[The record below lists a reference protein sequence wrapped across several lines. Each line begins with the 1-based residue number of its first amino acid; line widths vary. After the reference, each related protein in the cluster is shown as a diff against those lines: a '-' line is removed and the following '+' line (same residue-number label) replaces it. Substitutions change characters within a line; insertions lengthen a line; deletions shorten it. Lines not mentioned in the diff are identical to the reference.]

1 MSRDLEVGL
10 TLRMRDTA
18 SGPAQQAERN
28 IQRSIKNTERG
39 YVDAS
44 RIEISSSRA
53 LYQMRWAE
61 STRTEQQ
68 VQRNVAQTEAAY
80 TRANRNVLMGSQRLA
95 EARSVLNV
103 RSEQAVQREINQT
116 VAAYNR
122 LQRAGFASA
131 QEQTRAFAALQ
142 KKVADLNKELGKT
155 VESEG
160 LLSRGAKGIGAGIAG
175 AYAGAHVLAGPVGR
189 TMSFDMKMAL
199 MANTAYRDLTPK
211 ERVKKTEELRHA
223 IYRAVGEGGGT
234 LEQAEE
240 ALDKL
245 LSHDIFGHKA
255 AFDLLPKL
263 QKGAMAEGADSVE
276 LGNIAARSV
285 QSMRIP
291 EKDAGIVMDMAAAG
305 GHAGEFKIRD
315 LARYLPSQMGFA
327 ANAGFSGP
335 KGIAT
340 IIALNEAAMAT
351 AGTTG
356 QAGTNVNDLLEH
368 LSSTDLA
375 HRAKRAGIA
384 NFDEVKI
391 KTQERGGNM
400 LDAVEAMT
408 QTILGKNQKYQ
419 EVQRKLKTA
428 SPGER
433 KELLTDMSNLIQG
446 SAIGKLFG
454 NQQAVMALTA
464 YMMQKDKY
472 QHVHKAA
479 MDEWDHGGGMIASD
493 FEVVKGMDGFKVQQL
508 KNQEEIAEMD
518 ALRGLN
524 EKLGDAAGKLADYAK
539 EYPGLTTAVAGTTL
553 AFKELSAVLAGIG
566 LMRLITGGG
575 AVAAG
580 AGVAAETGAVTG
592 GLLARGAGLAR
603 WAGPVGAIVAG
614 VTEAVSVYNNQ
625 SLTADQKK
633 AGYVG
638 AAGTGVGTMA
648 GIATGAATGAVIGSV
663 VPGIGTAVGSVVGG
677 LAGGYLGGD
686 WGNKLGRFAG
696 NAIFAEKSE
705 GDSSATQSNGER
717 PIVVE
722 NHMTFHVDGHNFVE
736 FMKLHSQHTALRY

>member
-1 MSRDLEVGL
+1 
-10 TLRMRDTA
+10 MRDAA
-18 SGPAQQAERN
+18 SGPTQQAERN
-28 IQRSIKNTERG
+28 VQRSIKATERT
-39 YVDAS
+39 YTDAS
-44 RIEISSSRA
+44 RVEITSSRA
-53 LYQMRWAE
+53 LYTLRAGE
-61 STRTEQQ
+61 STRSEQQ
-68 VQRNVAQTEAAY
+68 IQRNVVQTEAAY
-80 TRANRNVLMGSQRLA
+80 VRSNRNVLMGSQRLA
-95 EARSVLNV
+95 EARSVLDV
-103 RSEQAVQREINQT
+103 RSEQTVQREINQT
-116 VAAYNR
+116 IAAYNR

-131 QEQTRAFAALQ
+131 NEQARAFVALQ

-155 VESEG
+155 VEKQG
-160 LLSRGAKGIGAGIAG
+160 LLSRGVSGVHHIGEGIAG
-175 AYAGAHVLAGPVGR
+175 AYAGSRVIAGPVDR
-189 TMSFDMKMAL
+189 TMQFDMRMAL
-199 MANTAYRDLTPK
+199 MANTAYRNLTPK

-240 ALDKL
+240 ALEKL
-245 LSHDIFGHKA
+245 LSHDVFGHKA
-255 AFDLLPKL
+255 AFELLPRL

-291 EKDAGIVMDMAAAG
+291 EKDAGIVTDMAAAG
-305 GHAGEFKIRD
+305 GHTGEFKIRD
-315 LARYLPSQMGFA
+315 LARYLPEQMAAA

-340 IIALNEAAMAT
+340 IIAMNEAAMTT

-356 QAGTNVNDLLEH
+356 QAGTNVQDLLHH

-408 QTILGKNQKYQ
+408 QTILGKNPKYQ

-464 YMMQKDKY
+464 YMTQKDKY
-472 QHVHKAA
+472 REAYNASMK
-479 MDEWDHGGGMIASD
+479 EWDRGGGMIASD
-493 FEVVKGMDGFKVQQL
+493 FEVVKGMDGFKAQQL
-508 KNQEEIAEMD
+508 KNEAEIAEME

-539 EYPGLTTAVAGTTL
+539 EYPGLAKAIAGTTL
-553 AFKELSAVLAGIG
+553 AFEGLTGVLTGIG
-566 LMRLITGGG
+566 LMRLVTGGG
-575 AVAAG
+575 AAAAGAG
-580 AGVAAETGAVTG
+580 AGVAAEA
-592 GLLARGAGLAR
+592 GLFARGAGLAR

-614 VTEAVSVYNNQ
+614 VAEAASVYNDP
-625 SLTADQKK
+625 SKTADEKK

-638 AAGTGVGTMA
+638 AAGAGLGTWA
-648 GIATGAATGAVIGSV
+648 GISAGAAAGAAIGSI
-663 VPGIGTAVGSVVGG
+663 VPGIGTAVGGVVGG
-677 LAGGYLGGD
+677 FAGGYLGGD
-686 WGNKLGRFAG
+686 WGDKLGKTIG
-696 NAIFAEKSE
+696 EAIFAQKKDEK
-705 GDSSATQSNGER
+705 
-717 PIVVE
+717 PPVIE
-722 NHMTFHVDGHNFVE
+722 NHVVFHVDAHNFQE
-736 FMKLHSQHTALRY
+736 FIAMSSQRTAFRY